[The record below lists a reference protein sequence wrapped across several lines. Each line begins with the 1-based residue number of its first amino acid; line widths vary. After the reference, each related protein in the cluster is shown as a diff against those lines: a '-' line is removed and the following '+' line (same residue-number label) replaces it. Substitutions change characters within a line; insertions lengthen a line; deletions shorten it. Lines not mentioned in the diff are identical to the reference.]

1 MTTIQIIATVLA
13 AVATAVIF
21 ERLLRQYLRKLR
33 DDCARMDVA
42 HKALKDQQSL
52 LDRIV
57 GHKSI
62 APATKL
68 FVVELSGVI
77 PQQKTAL
84 RMAEWIKD
92 GMPSRNNDEKE
103 DQEADQFFEELRAL
117 NKSDP
122 DAFELVVGALRG
134 AFVTMMLQWP
144 TTARAMQMLAHKL
157 AVESTTQVAKS
168 AAAVHRAA
176 RFHHWIDTDHAIP
189 A

>member
-1 MTTIQIIATVLA
+1 MTTVLFIATAIIAVALA
-13 AVATAVIF
+13 AIL

-33 DDCARMDVA
+33 DDCARMDA
-42 HKALKDQQSL
+42 ALKALKDQQTL
-52 LDRIV
+52 LNRIID
-57 GHKSI
+57 HENI
-62 APATKL
+62 APAIKL

-77 PQQKTAL
+77 PERNTAL
-84 RMAEWIKD
+84 RMAEWIKN
-92 GMPSRNNDEKE
+92 GMPFRSDE
-103 DQEADQFFEELRAL
+103 DQDLEADKFFEDLRLL

-144 TTARAMQMLAHKL
+144 TTTRAMQQLAYKL

-176 RFHHWIDTDHAIP
+176 RVHHWIDTDQALP